1 MKTHSVDRKEENE
14 EGSHLREGI
23 GEIVG
28 TCVAFLSVAT

>member
-14 EGSHLREGI
+14 EGSHFREGT

-28 TCVAFLSVAT
+28 TCVAFRSVAT